1 MTATTLPIN
10 IDDVLNQ
17 RTVESERIDYKE
29 GFNPET
35 ILHTICA
42 FANDFHNL
50 GSGYI
55 IIGIAEQDGLPIL
68 PPKGLDKAQI
78 DAIQKE
84 LLKLERNDIS
94 PPCNSKTA
102 VYDIQGK
109 KILVLWVNAGEM
121 RPYKAKTRLGKD
133 QKEWAYYIRKHT
145 STVKATGADEQ
156 ELLSLANKIPFDD
169 RYCQSASI
177 EDLEPHLMREFLIE
191 IDSDLAIEAPKM
203 SLEELGRA
211 LNVIGGVPELPYPKN
226 VGLLFFNRHPERFFA
241 DLQIDV
247 VYFPDGAGGDDF
259 EEKIFQGALGQITK
273 DVLAYIKNRYI
284 HEKVIKIPNQA
295 KAERYFNYP
304 FTAVEEAVVNAVYHR
319 SYEERNPIEIRI
331 EQDELVVISYPGPDR
346 SIKLSDLQQ
355 GKVMARRNRNR
366 RIGEFLKDLE
376 LTEGRATGLPKIF
389 RAMNNNGSPLPIF
402 ETNDDRDYFMIRL
415 PIHPQFLQHDEKQD
429 ERQDKIQAE
438 IQVGDQVANLL
449 LGFGKQTDTAFTTT
463 ELMEKLQAK
472 SRPTFSK
479 NYIKPALAQ
488 HLIEMTLPDKPNSPK
503 QKYQLTAQ
511 GKQLVANLARKT
523 S

>member
-1 MTATTLPIN
+1 MIATKLPIN

-55 IIGIAEQDGLPIL
+55 IIGIAEQDGMPIL
-68 PPKGLDKAQI
+68 PPKGLEQAQI

-273 DVLAYIKNRYI
+273 DVLAYI
-284 HEKVIKIPNQA
+284 
-295 KAERYFNYP
+295 
-304 FTAVEEAVVNAVYHR
+304 
-319 SYEERNPIEIRI
+319 
-331 EQDELVVISYPGPDR
+331 G
-346 SIKLSDLQQ
+346 
-355 GKVMARRNRNR
+355 
-366 RIGEFLKDLE
+366 
-376 LTEGRATGLPKIF
+376 
-389 RAMNNNGSPLPIF
+389 
-402 ETNDDRDYFMIRL
+402 
-415 PIHPQFLQHDEKQD
+415 
-429 ERQDKIQAE
+429 
-438 IQVGDQVANLL
+438 
-449 LGFGKQTDTAFTTT
+449 
-463 ELMEKLQAK
+463 
-472 SRPTFSK
+472 
-479 NYIKPALAQ
+479 
-488 HLIEMTLPDKPNSPK
+488 
-503 QKYQLTAQ
+503 
-511 GKQLVANLARKT
+511 
-523 S
+523 